1 MAEQRRLTAILAA
14 DVVGFS
20 RLTGADEERTL
31 ARLRAL
37 RSDLMDPTIA
47 VHNGRMVKRTG
58 DGAIVEF
65 RSVVDAVRCA
75 IEVQTAMV
83 ERNAGLPPERRIEL
97 RIGIHLG
104 DVVVESDGDLMG
116 DGVNV
121 AARLEGVAQPG
132 AICLSED
139 AYRQVRSRL
148 DLSISDLGETR
159 LKNIAEPMRIYSL
172 QVGLP
177 AQTKPR
183 PDPLPAQSMG
193 SPLPDKPSV
202 AVLPFT
208 NMSGD
213 PEQQYFSDGIT
224 EDIITEL
231 SRFRSLIVI
240 ARNSSFQYRDKATD
254 VRRIGRELGTQY
266 VVEGSV
272 RRAGDRLRV
281 TAQLIEAASGS
292 HLWAERYDRE
302 LSDIFAV
309 QDEVTR
315 AICAAIPGQL
325 DRLAVDHLRRRPP
338 DNLTAYDCELRGRW
352 AFFHLA
358 EGLAVALNWYEKA
371 VEADP
376 TYALAHAGL
385 GMTSVFGI
393 LSLGLPPEPTLV
405 RGREHARKAVMLDEA
420 NPTVN
425 CYAAFTYH
433 ISGDHRLARKHA
445 ERAVSLNP
453 NDPFVI
459 YVLGCA
465 LSYTGEP
472 EQALECF
479 ARSERLEPYAPDD
492 QRLDTLCDCYYMLRN
507 YAKVIEI
514 HEVYQ
519 NVPAFLYLGL
529 AAAYAQD
536 GQLEKAALAVESYRQ
551 LRPPGHDLKT
561 HITYWMRMCLRQSDR
576 DHWLEGFRKAGMDV

>member
-1 MAEQRRLTAILAA
+1 MSEERVQRRLAAILAA

-20 RLTGADEERTL
+20 RMMETDEAGTL
-31 ARLRAL
+31 ALLKARRREVLEPLVANNR
-37 RSDLMDPTIA
+37 
-47 VHNGRMVKRTG
+47 GRIFKVAG
-58 DGAIVEF
+58 DGVLVEF
-65 RSVVDAVRCA
+65 DSAVNAVQCAVELQQAMAAGNRDHPDDRHVV
-75 IEVQTAMV
+75 
-83 ERNAGLPPERRIEL
+83 L
-97 RIGIHLG
+97 RVGVNLG
-104 DVVVESDGDLMG
+104 DVMIEGGDLYG
-116 DGVNV
+116 DGINI
-121 AARLEGVAQPG
+121 AARLE
-132 AICLSED
+132 AIAEAGGIVVSGT
-139 AYRQVRSRL
+139 AYDQIGTKL
-148 DLSISDLGETR
+148 KIDFDDLGAQT
-159 LKNIAEPMRIYSL
+159 LKNITQPIRAYR
-172 QVGLP
+172 VVNTP
-177 AQTKPR
+177 AIAVAAR
-183 PDPLPAQSMG
+183 PVS
-193 SPLPDKPSV
+193 DKPSI

-213 PEQQYFSDGIT
+213 AEQQYFSDGIT

-231 SRFRSLIVI
+231 ARFRSLFVI
-240 ARNSSFQYRDKATD
+240 SRNSSFQYRDKAMD
-254 VRRIGRELGTQY
+254 VRRIGRELGAQY

-272 RRAGDRLRV
+272 RKAGDRLRV
-281 TAQLIEAASGS
+281 TAQLVEAANGN

-302 LSDIFAV
+302 LRDIFAV

-325 DRLAVDHLRRRPP
+325 DRLAVEQLRRTPP
-338 DNLTAYDCELRGRW
+338 KNLTAYDCELRGRW

-358 EGLAVALNWYEKA
+358 EGLAAALNWYEKA

-385 GMTSVFGI
+385 GMTSIFGI
-393 LSLGLPPEPTLV
+393 LTLGLPPEPTLA
-405 RGREHARKAVMLDEA
+405 RGREHARKAVALDES
-420 NPTVN
+420 NPTIN
-425 CYAAFTYH
+425 CYAAYTYH
-433 ISGDHRLARKHA
+433 ISGDHRLTRKHA

-453 NDPFVI
+453 NDPFAN

-479 ARSERLEPYAPDD
+479 KRSERLEPYAPDD

-519 NVPAFLYLGL
+519 NVPAFLYLVL
-529 AAAYAQD
+529 AAAYAQH
-536 GQLEKAALAVESYRQ
+536 GNLEKAAAAVKSYEQ

-561 HITYWMRMCLRQSDR
+561 HITFWMRMCSRQSDR
-576 DHWLEGFRKAGMDV
+576 DHWMDGFRKSGMDI